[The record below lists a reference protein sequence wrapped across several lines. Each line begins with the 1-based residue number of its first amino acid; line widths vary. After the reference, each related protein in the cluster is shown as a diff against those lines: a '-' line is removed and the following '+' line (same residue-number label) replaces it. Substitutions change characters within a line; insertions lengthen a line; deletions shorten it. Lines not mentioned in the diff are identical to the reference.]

1 MCVCIHKYRHT
12 YVAIRR
18 CTWILNLHNCMR
30 LKMPKWLLLLLL
42 LHCERNC
49 NCSYQN
55 QNQNPNQDPDPGTLT
70 KRDSF
75 GLPQSWCPCPES
87 RVSEQCGGS
96 CAFDCL
102 IKAVGLG
109 ALDMLDALLCNG
121 RRMRLAAATALA
133 TPSRALPLLFIESAW
148 TADDKNKTFK
158 CA

>member
-1 MCVCIHKYRHT
+1 MHAIENAK
-12 YVAIRR
+12 VA
-18 CTWILNLHNCMR
+18 TPATAVALQTQLQ
-30 LKMPKWLLLLLL
+30 LQLPESKSEP
-42 LHCERNC
+42 
-49 NCSYQN
+49 Y
-55 QNQNPNQDPDPGTLT
+55 QDPDPGTLT

-75 GLPQSWCPCPES
+75 GLPQSWHGPRVEGVCPILG
-87 RVSEQCGGS
+87 SEQCGGS

-121 RRMRLAAATALA
+121 RRMRLAAAATALA
-133 TPSRALPLLFIESAW
+133 TLSRALPLLFIESAW